1 MQFQGKCILND
12 KVVYSNYFWG
22 DFSDIDGKTLPLIE
36 RNQEGDCLCLVPE
49 KGLIDVDARDVKRV
63 VLEPQLEDILSA
75 ITKLLKKS

>member
-12 KVVYSNYFWG
+12 KVIYSNYFLG
-22 DFSDIDGKTLPLIE
+22 DLSDIDGKTLLLIE

-63 VLEPQLEDILSA
+63 VLEPQLDDILSVF
-75 ITKLLKKS
+75 IEFLKKS